1 MTDETI
7 VRLLGL
13 IVLLIL
19 SGFFSGSETALLALD
34 RMRVKYLQQKRQPGA
49 DRLALLLES
58 PDRLL
63 GGILV
68 GNNLVNIA
76 ASVVATGLLV
86 RHFGDRGEWLTILI
100 LTPVLLIIS
109 EVCPKTYA
117 AQYPEKVS
125 FLVLRPIVAVLWF
138 LSPVVRIVILLS
150 GLLTGLLRG
159 RAKEENLPLSEDEIR
174 SIIQVGEESGVVAAE
189 QRRMLHGIF
198 DLTETRVRDVMLP
211 RTEVVGIAAGA
222 DFREILEIVRN
233 SGHSRFPVYK
243 ESLDQIVGII
253 HSKDV
258 LGFADRPEQFSLVDN
273 CRKPFF
279 APESKRVGVLLQTF
293 RKKREHLAIVVDEY
307 GGVEGIV
314 TLEDVVEEIVGEI
327 HDEYDI
333 EEVDFRQLE
342 TRKYLVDGAVSLRTV
357 NRRFHLALPEE
368 HVTTLAGYLLQ
379 LMGKIPAEGDRCEA
393 EGVLFSVRR
402 MDGRRIEEVVMTLP
416 ASQDVPQ

>member
-13 IVLLIL
+13 VVLLIL

-49 DRLALLLES
+49 DRLATLLES

-125 FLVLRPIVAVLWF
+125 FLVLRPIMAVLWL

-233 SGHSRFPVYK
+233 SGHSRFPVYN

-258 LGFADRPEQFSLVDN
+258 LAFADRPEQFSLVDN

-416 ASQDVPQ
+416 GSQDLPK

>member
-13 IVLLIL
+13 VVLLIL

-49 DRLALLLES
+49 DRLATLLES

-125 FLVLRPIVAVLWF
+125 FLVLRPIMAVLWL
-138 LSPVVRIVILLS
+138 LSPVVRIVILVS

-233 SGHSRFPVYK
+233 SGHSRFPVYN

-258 LGFADRPEQFSLVDN
+258 LAFADRPEQFSLVDN

-279 APESKRVGVLLQTF
+279 APESKRVGVLLQTGRSGNIWRLSSTSTAGWRGLSPSRMWSKRSSARF
-293 RKKREHLAIVVDEY
+293 TTSTISRKSIFASWRHGNIWSTARFPCAPSTVVS
-307 GGVEGIV
+307 IW
-314 TLEDVVEEIVGEI
+314 LC
-327 HDEYDI
+327 
-333 EEVDFRQLE
+333 
-342 TRKYLVDGAVSLRTV
+342 RKS
-357 NRRFHLALPEE
+357 
-368 HVTTLAGYLLQ
+368 
-379 LMGKIPAEGDRCEA
+379 M
-393 EGVLFSVRR
+393 
-402 MDGRRIEEVVMTLP
+402 
-416 ASQDVPQ
+416 